1 MLGAVW
7 WTVERVNRMGHCDRN
22 KQQQNRQR
30 YGQKLAYLLAYL
42 IDSDKTNPI
51 LVLLGIIPWIMVEI
65 ATTHPTSLDYWLNYR
80 LNYRLDYS
88 KCGNGKYENLPE
100 WRKRSPAPPL

>member
-7 WTVERVNRMGHCDRN
+7 WTVECVNRMGHCDRN
-22 KQQQNRQR
+22 KQQQNGQR

-51 LVLLGIIPWIMVEI
+51 LVLLGIIPWILVEI
-65 ATTHPTSLDYWLNYR
+65 AMTHPTSLDYR
-80 LNYRLDYS
+80 LNYRLDCS
-88 KCGNGKYENLPE
+88 NCGNGKYGNLPE
-100 WRKRSPAPPL
+100 WRKRSPAPLL